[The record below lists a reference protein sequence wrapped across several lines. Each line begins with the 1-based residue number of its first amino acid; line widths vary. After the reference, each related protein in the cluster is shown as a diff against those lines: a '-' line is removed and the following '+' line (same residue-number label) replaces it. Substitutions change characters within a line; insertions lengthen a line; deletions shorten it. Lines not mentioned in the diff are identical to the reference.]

1 MRHSDPMTNRI
12 WYADVVFWGVLLA
25 GVALAALWSRTF
37 GGGERP
43 DVAALILLILVYPI
57 LEEVVFRG
65 MIQPALHRRI
75 RHPGFGP
82 LSVANIVTS
91 VIFAIAHLP
100 AHGVLQSALVFGP
113 SLLFGLFR
121 DRHGTVASAAVLH
134 VSWNAASVLIL
145 GLGVTPF

>member
-1 MRHSDPMTNRI
+1 MTNRI
-12 WYADVVFWGVLLA
+12 WYADVVFWAVLLA
-25 GVALAALWSRTF
+25 GVALVALWSRAF
-37 GGGERP
+37 GGGELP

-65 MIQPALHRRI
+65 MIQPALQRRT

-91 VIFAIAHLP
+91 IMFAIAHLP
-100 AHGVLQSALVFGP
+100 AHGILQSALVFGP

-121 DRHGTVASAAVLH
+121 ERHGTVASPAVLH